1 MDFVHNCDNGKYS
14 SMVGWIIKQGKI
26 MMEDDNRVLEI
37 KDEIN
42 TEAGLGGVTPRNLTG
57 WAVCLY
63 FLEKVLFCMQHN
75 ICRSA

>member
-14 SMVGWIIKQGKI
+14 SMVGWIIQQGKI
-26 MMEDDNRVLEI
+26 MMKDDNRVLEL
-37 KDEIN
+37 KDAIN
-42 TEAGLGGVTPRNLTG
+42 TEPNLGGVNPRNLTG

-63 FLEKVLFCMQHN
+63 FLEKVLFCIQH